1 MNNNLPNNPGS
12 YNKKNADS
20 PFVDKKPWKDQG
32 INRDYNLSKKADDVD
47 KKEEKAEEETPKANS
62 NIGFFGTFKSFFK
75 NFFNFKGKAGVKEFW
90 FSAIWSAFI
99 TAAICLAISMID
111 NYIFRLLV
119 YGFFRIPFL
128 ALYFLCMLSVTCRRF
143 NDAGAK
149 WFTPIIPICVGMIA
163 LTVVAMLIYFSLMVQ
178 ILLSI
183 VILVLYLS
191 TYISMV
197 FALISLVLCIIICSS
212 KADKFKGK
220 KALPTIYVISNA
232 IPISVLSFYIAIFA
246 CFALDI

>member
-1 MNNNLPNNPGS
+1 MNNNLPNNPES
-12 YNKKNADS
+12 YNKENTGS
-20 PFVDKKPWKDQG
+20 PFVDEKPWKNQG
-32 INRDYNLSKKADDVD
+32 INRDYNLSKKADGGA
-47 KKEEKAEEETPKANS
+47 KHKEKNEEAQKANS
-62 NIGFFGTFKSFFK
+62 NIGFFGIFKSFFK

-149 WFTPIIPICVGMIA
+149 WFTPIIPICVSIITLAAGLMLVCVSIA
-163 LTVVAMLIYFSLMVQ
+163 IPILI
-178 ILLSI
+178 SI
-183 VILVLYLS
+183 VMF
-191 TYISMV
+191 ISYWSAV
-197 FALISLVLCIIICSS
+197 NGIKLAIIPLLLLIIICSS
-212 KADKFKGK
+212 KTDKFKGK
-220 KALPTIYVISNA
+220 KILPALYAVLST
-232 IPISVLSFYIAIFA
+232 IPILGLSIYIALFV
-246 CFALDI
+246 CALYNI

>member
-1 MNNNLPNNPGS
+1 MNNNLQNNPGS
-12 YNKKNADS
+12 YNKKNTGS

-32 INRDYNLSKKADDVD
+32 INRDYNLSKKVD
-47 KKEEKAEEETPKANS
+47 GKSKQEEKIEEAQKANL
-62 NIGFFGTFKSFFK
+62 NIGFFGSFKSLFK

-149 WFTPIIPICVGMIA
+149 WFTPIIPICVSIITLA
-163 LTVVAMLIYFSLMVQ
+163 VAAILIYFSFMVQ
-178 ILLSI
+178 ILFSI
-183 VILVLYLS
+183 VILILYLL
-191 TYISMV
+191 TYTSMV
-197 FALISLVLCIIICSS
+197 LALISLVLWIIICSS
-212 KADKFKGK
+212 KADKFKDK
-220 KALPTIYVISNA
+220 KTLPNLYVVLSA
-232 IPISVLSFYIAIFA
+232 IPTSVLSFYIALFT